1 MARRMHRLSALAVS
15 RAKAAGL
22 YPNGMYADGGG
33 LYLQVSGGARSWIFR
48 FARAGRTRYMGLG
61 SLGAVTLSEARARA
75 ADARRLVS
83 AGEDPIAA
91 RDAQQAA
98 ARAQAATATTFR
110 QCAESYIGAH
120 KDGWRSA
127 KHTAQW
133 ITSLQAYAYP
143 VIGDVPVAAVDVGLV
158 LKILQPIWQAK
169 TETASRLRGRI
180 EAVLSWAKTRG
191 YRSGENPAAWRGH
204 LQNLLP
210 PRRKIRQVRH
220 LSALPYPAIGSFMA
234 ELRAEQGVAARALE
248 LTVLCAT
255 RTSETLGARWHEID
269 LATKTWTIAAE
280 RMKGGKEHRVPLA
293 PAALAILQDM
303 SAIRV
308 GDYIFPGVRAG
319 RPINSRALLNV
330 LERMNRK
337 DITAHGFR
345 STFRDWCAE
354 QTHFPRE
361 ICEQALG
368 HAIASAVEAA
378 YRRSDL
384 IEKRRRLMAMWAEY
398 CATPSRG
405 DVVAM
410 RRGPTGSPSE

>member
-1 MARRMHRLSALAVS
+1 MVRRMNRLSQLAIS
-15 RAKAAGL
+15 GARTKT
-22 YPNGMYADGGG
+22 PGMYPDGGG
-33 LYLQVSGGARSWIFR
+33 LYLCVGSQSARSWIFR
-48 FARAGRTRYMGLG
+48 FARDGRTRYMGLG
-61 SLGAVTLSEARARA
+61 SLAVMSLAEARQKAGE
-75 ADARRLVS
+75 ARRLL
-83 AGEDPIAA
+83 AGGQDPIAA
-91 RDAQQAA
+91 RDAQLAA
-98 ARAQAATATTFR
+98 ARALEATAMSFR
-110 QCAESYIGAH
+110 QCAESYIAAH
-120 KDGWRSA
+120 RDGWRSA
-127 KHTAQW
+127 KHAAQW
-133 ITSLQAYAYP
+133 INTLEAYVYP
-143 VIGDVPVAAVDVGLV
+143 VLGDMPVAAVDVGLV
-158 LKILQPIWQAK
+158 LKVLEPIWK
-169 TETASRLRGRI
+169 TRTETASRVRGRI
-180 EAVLSWAKTRG
+180 EVVLSWAKTRE

-204 LQNLLP
+204 LENLLP
-210 PRRKIRQVRH
+210 PRRKLRQVRH

-345 STFRDWCAE
+345 STFRDWCAD
-354 QTHFPRE
+354 QTSFPRE
-361 ICEQALG
+361 ICEQALVHTVG
-368 HAIASAVEAA
+368 SAVERA
-378 YRRSDL
+378 YRRSDV
-384 IEKRRRLMAMWAEY
+384 IDHRRQLMALWATF
-398 CATPSRG
+398 CATPVPRG
-405 DVVAM
+405 EVVPI
-410 RRGPTGSPSE
+410 RRGPMAPSE